1 MVISRLLIGN
11 YVFDVESPESLIDTN
26 YFEITTINGFKV
38 NKVSNQLFCASLQDY
53 LLKLFNIN
61 VFIANT
67 EYNRGVFKG
76 ILKHEQIKD
85 IMAIINLT
93 HINIYDI
100 EEFDILEY
108 ELNCTNKH
116 VQWFFKN
123 KVNRHI
129 SDSVRRRAELERNLT
144 IEKLEEKCDGFEWI
158 NKDMG
163 MFQIKG
169 VTNVEEFDKTIAP
182 KFNMKKL
189 DFANKRKELAV
200 FMCSHY
206 TSSIKTD
213 IVGQVIDKPINKNK
227 GKERTNSL
235 AKIARNT
242 VFRREN
248 DDSSTDD
255 DDY

>member
-26 YFEITTINGFKV
+26 YFEITTINGLKV

-108 ELNCTNKH
+108 ELNCKNKH

-169 VTNVEEFDKTIAP
+169 ITSIEDFDRITAP
-182 KFNMKKL
+182 KFNMKKI
-189 DFANKRKELAV
+189 DFKSKRAEVAV
-200 FMCSHY
+200 FMSQYCKN
-206 TSSIKTD
+206 SIRTD
-213 IVGQVIDKPINKNK
+213 IVGKVIDKPINKNK
-227 GKERTNSL
+227 GKERTSSL

-248 DDSSTDD
+248 EDSNTDEDD
-255 DDY
+255 